1 MSDKVENSKNMRIV
15 IKCGGSIL
23 SNHAELTHI
32 VAGIK
37 SLIKNG
43 YQPVIVHGGGP
54 EISQLANKLGIKSE
68 FKNGLRITNT
78 EMLEITQ
85 MALLGITN
93 PKLVAELNKHTIK
106 ACGVALHTL
115 GTLSAE
121 TLDFSIYGYVG
132 EVTSVNSE
140 PIYQLLAAGFIPV
153 IAPLAVDKNW
163 QMLNINADLAAAAIA
178 SAISAEKLMLLSD
191 IDGYYSNY
199 PDPDSLISELNLDQL
214 HHLLTTDNTSI
225 SSGMIP
231 KLEAC
236 YQAVSKDV
244 NTAHIINGNKA
255 AAIADI
261 ALERVQIGTAI
272 YKPLAKNL
280 ATDQNGL
287 HSKGAIA

>member
-1 MSDKVENSKNMRIV
+1 MKSINKLIV

-23 SNHAELTHI
+23 SNQTELTHI
-32 VAGIK
+32 IAGIK

-43 YQPVIVHGGGP
+43 YQPLIVHGGGP

-78 EMLEITQ
+78 ETLEITQ

-93 PKLVAELNKHTIK
+93 PKLVSELNKHAIK
-106 ACGVALHTL
+106 ACGLALHTL
-115 GTLSAE
+115 AALSAE

-132 EVTSVNSE
+132 EITSVNPE

-153 IAPLAVDKNW
+153 IAPLGVDKNW
-163 QMLNINADLAAAAIA
+163 QILNINADLAAAAIA
-178 SAISAEKLMLLSD
+178 STISAEKLILLSD

-199 PDPDSLISELNLDQL
+199 PDPNSLVTQISLEELQD
-214 HHLLTTDNTSI
+214 LLTTGNTSI
-225 SSGMIP
+225 NAGMIP

-236 YQAVSKDV
+236 YQAVSSNV

-255 AAIADI
+255 ATLADI
-261 ALERVQIGTAI
+261 ALGTVQMGTSI
-272 YKPLAKNL
+272 YKPLSKNTIADTSTL
-280 ATDQNGL
+280 QV
-287 HSKGAIA
+287 KGVIT

>member
-1 MSDKVENSKNMRIV
+1 MSDKVESSKSMRIV

-23 SNHAELTHI
+23 SNQTELTHI

-37 SLIKNG
+37 SLLKNG

-106 ACGVALHTL
+106 ASSLVLHTL
-115 GTLSAE
+115 GALIAE
-121 TLDFSIYGYVG
+121 TLDITTYGYVG
-132 EVTSVNSE
+132 VVTSVNPE
-140 PIYQLLAAGFIPV
+140 PIYQQLANGFIPV
-153 IAPLAVDKNW
+153 IAPLAVDENW
-163 QMLNINADLAAAAIA
+163 QILNINADLAAAAIA
-178 SAISAEKLMLLSD
+178 KAISAEKLILLSD

-199 PDPDSLISELNLDQL
+199 PDPSSLVAELSLEQL
-214 HHLLTTDNTSI
+214 QHLLTTDSSSINT
-225 SSGMIP
+225 GMIP

-236 YQAVSKDV
+236 YQAVNSNV
-244 NTAHIINGNKA
+244 NTAHIINGNT
-255 AAIADI
+255 ADLLTEI
-261 ALERVQIGTAI
+261 ALGVAQIGTTI

-280 ATDQNGL
+280 ATDPNGL
-287 HSKGAIA
+287 HAQGVIA

>member
-1 MSDKVENSKNMRIV
+1 MSDKVESSKNMKIV

-23 SNHAELTHI
+23 SNQNELAHI
-32 VAGIK
+32 ITGIK

-54 EISQLANKLGIKSE
+54 EISQLSNKLGIKSE

-106 ACGVALHTL
+106 ACGLALHTL
-115 GTLSAE
+115 AALSAE

-178 SAISAEKLMLLSD
+178 SAISAEKLILLSD
-191 IDGYYSNY
+191 INGYYSNY
-199 PDPDSLISELNLDQL
+199 PDPDSLISELNIDQL
-214 HHLLTTDNTSI
+214 HHLLTTGNTSI

-244 NTAHIINGNKA
+244 NAAHIINGNKA